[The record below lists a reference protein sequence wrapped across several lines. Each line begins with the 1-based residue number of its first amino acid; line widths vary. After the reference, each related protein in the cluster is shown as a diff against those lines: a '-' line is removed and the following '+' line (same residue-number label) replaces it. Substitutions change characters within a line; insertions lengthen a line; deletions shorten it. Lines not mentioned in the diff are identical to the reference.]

1 MIPSSFR
8 TVLDRATRTRLLIA
22 ALAAALVVA
31 LVGALVLVQ
40 RSQDA
45 ANRSTAAPADLA
57 AGARVLTDAARAE
70 VTVVEFLDFECEAC
84 GYMHPFVDQTRTRYE
99 GQVKF
104 VFRYFPLPGHR
115 NSTTAAVAVEAAARQ
130 GRLEQMYQRVFAT
143 QAEWSEATG
152 SQAARFRTFASE
164 LGLDLTRYDAD
175 VTSKA
180 VRARI
185 ERDMA
190 LGRALGVAA
199 TPTFFVNGSK
209 VDLQRADD
217 LAASIDAALRQ

>member
-1 MIPSSFR
+1 M
-8 TVLDRATRTRLLIA
+8 DRAAKIRLLITA
-22 ALAAALVVA
+22 IAAALVVA
-31 LVGALVLVQ
+31 TVGVLVLVQ

-45 ANRSTAAPADLA
+45 ATGSTAAPADLA
-57 AGARVLTDAARAE
+57 AGARVLTDTTQPKA
-70 VTVVEFLDFECEAC
+70 TVVWFLDFECEAC
-84 GYMHPFVDQTRTRYE
+84 KYMQPFVDQARNRY
-99 GQVKF
+99 GGRVRF

-175 VTSKA
+175 VASKV